1 MFNKANLSVS
11 QIAMKNNS
19 WRGKTTGVCFTPKY
33 TAATDGKALM
43 LVTTPRN
50 APIEDYPKIEGETV
64 IKDFEPFMIS
74 REDAE
79 KIVKTIPKGQPHVP
93 ILSNVGVLKTDNGD
107 AAFVTTDFSSVNKTT
122 ARKMERKFPRITAV
136 SPKGKPKI
144 KFGMTLDLLSNLL
157 GAMKKAG
164 AEAVTLEVWDDK
176 SAIRIKAN
184 VGDNQKAWALIMPRS
199 M

>member
-1 MFNKANLSVS
+1 MFNKANFSV
-11 QIAMKNNS
+11 AGVAERERA
-19 WRGKTTGVCFTPKY
+19 WRGSRCGVNFAPKY
-33 TAATDGKALM
+33 TMATDGKVLM

-79 KIVKTIPKGQPHVP
+79 KIVKTIPKGQPRVP

-122 ARKMERKFPRITAV
+122 ARKMEGKFPRITAV

-184 VGDNQKAWALIMPRS
+184 VGDNQKAWALIMPRA

>member
-1 MFNKANLSVS
+1 MFNKANFSV
-11 QIAMKNNS
+11 AGVAEKERT
-19 WRGKTTGVCFTPKY
+19 WRGRRCGVNFAPKY
-33 TAATDGKALM
+33 TAATDGKVLM
-43 LVTTPRN
+43 LITTPRN
-50 APIEDYPKIEGETV
+50 APVKEYPQIPGESVIE
-64 IKDFEPFMIS
+64 DFEPFMIS

-79 KIVKTIPKGQPHVP
+79 KIVKTIPKGQPRVP

-122 ARKMERKFPRITAV
+122 ARKMEGKFPRITAV

-184 VGDNQKAWALIMPRS
+184 VGDNQKAWALIMPRE

>member
-1 MFNKANLSVS
+1 MFNKANFSVAS
-11 QIAMKNNS
+11 VAERERT
-19 WRGKTTGVCFTPKY
+19 WRGSRCGVSFAPKY
-33 TAATDGKALM
+33 TAATDGKVLM

-50 APIEDYPKIEGETV
+50 APIEDYPNIEGETL
-64 IKDFEPFMIS
+64 IKDFEPFMIT

-79 KIVKTIPKGQPHVP
+79 KIIKTIPKAQSIP

-107 AAFVTTDFSSVNKTT
+107 VAFVTTDLSSVNKTT
-122 ARKMERKFPRITAV
+122 AKKIDEKFPRITAV
-136 SPKGKPKI
+136 TPRGKPKI

-184 VGDNQKAWALIMPRS
+184 VGDNQKAWALIMPRA